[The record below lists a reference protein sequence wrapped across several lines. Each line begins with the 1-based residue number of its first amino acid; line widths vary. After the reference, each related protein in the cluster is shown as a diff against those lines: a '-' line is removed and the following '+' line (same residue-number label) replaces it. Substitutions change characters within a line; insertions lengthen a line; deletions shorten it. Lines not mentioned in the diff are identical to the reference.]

1 MSWHGRQPCE
11 KHVDRSVG
19 FCSRRAQRLMTRS
32 SSDSSY
38 NPRASCATAAVHQL
52 TDLKARVH
60 SVDVPITQQPGL
72 LYSFSASNSGRNSPP
87 TCSEGGRALQNTKKS
102 SEILVRKPKSSKPK
116 PPPRKYFKQDCTCDD
131 QGNADRRDK
140 LVSEVAASPSA
151 SVQVKQHL
159 QHFSCV
165 CIFVRQGKEKGK
177 VALHGSRGKGRKE
190 RENVYIYKNWGKK
203 IRFFCLENK
212 VCILVKLV

>member
-1 MSWHGRQPCE
+1 MSWHGRHPCE
-11 KHVDRSVG
+11 KHMDRSTG
-19 FCSRRAQRLMTRS
+19 CCSRRAQRLMTRS

-38 NPRASCATAAVHQL
+38 NPRASCPTAAGHQL

-72 LYSFSASNSGRNSPP
+72 LDSFSASNSGKNSPP
-87 TCSEGGRALQNTKKS
+87 TCSEGGRALQNAKKS

-131 QGNADRRDK
+131 QGNADRKGK

-151 SVQVKQHL
+151 SVQVK
-159 QHFSCV
+159 
-165 CIFVRQGKEKGK
+165 
-177 VALHGSRGKGRKE
+177 
-190 RENVYIYKNWGKK
+190 
-203 IRFFCLENK
+203 
-212 VCILVKLV
+212 

>member
-1 MSWHGRQPCE
+1 MSWHGRHPCE
-11 KHVDRSVG
+11 KHMDRSVG

-60 SVDVPITQQPGL
+60 SVDVPITRQPGL
-72 LYSFSASNSGRNSPP
+72 LYSFSANNSGRNSPP
-87 TCSEGGRALQNTKKS
+87 TCSEGSRALQNTKKS

-131 QGNADRRDK
+131 QGNADRKEK
-140 LVSEVAASPSA
+140 LVSEVSASPSA
-151 SVQVKQHL
+151 SVQVKQNL

-165 CIFVRQGKEKGK
+165 CIFVRQGKEGNK
-177 VALHGSRGKGRKE
+177 VALHGNRKKGRKE
-190 RENVYIYKNWGKK
+190 RENVYTQENWGKK
-203 IRFFCLENK
+203 ITLFCFENK
-212 VCILVKLV
+212 VYILVKPV

>member
-11 KHVDRSVG
+11 KHTDRSTG
-19 FCSRRAQRLMTRS
+19 CCSRRAQRLMTRS

-38 NPRASCATAAVHQL
+38 NPRASCAPAAVPQL

-72 LYSFSASNSGRNSPP
+72 LYSFSANNSGRNSSP

-131 QGNADRRDK
+131 QGNADRKEK
-140 LVSEVAASPSA
+140 LVSEMAASPSA
-151 SVQVKQHL
+151 SVQVK
-159 QHFSCV
+159 
-165 CIFVRQGKEKGK
+165 
-177 VALHGSRGKGRKE
+177 
-190 RENVYIYKNWGKK
+190 
-203 IRFFCLENK
+203 
-212 VCILVKLV
+212 